1 MAVMSFPAERRNP
14 VVVASFLRI
23 SIPVIPIRY
32 NGLYLIRPRAGFHTH
47 SQEELL
53 LDSAI
58 LALEDGTVFEGR
70 SFGAPA
76 ERSGEVVF
84 NTAITGYQEIFTDP
98 SYTGQ
103 IVILTNPQIGNYGTA
118 SSDNEATKPYI
129 EGLAVREF
137 SSITSNWR
145 SDEEAKEFLA
155 QSGIPVISDLDTRTL
170 VRHIRSR
177 GVMRGVLSATE
188 KDHHKLVEKA
198 RSIPSMAGLDLA
210 SRVST
215 PKRYNWTHSVDPC
228 SPSEIITPNAE
239 RRFNV
244 VAYDFGIKQNILRRL
259 VHSGCNVTVVPALT
273 SADDVLTLKP
283 DGVFL
288 SNGPGDPEPL
298 HTQIDNIRRLIGKTP
313 IFGICLGHQVLGLAL
328 GGKTYKMKF
337 GHRGA
342 NHPVLNKTTQ
352 RVEITSHNHGFAVD
366 PDSLSSN
373 DVDHTHINLNDNTLE
388 GFRHRREPVFCVQY
402 HPEAAPG
409 PHDSHYLFDD
419 FVNLMK
425 DYTPNK

>member
-1 MAVMSFPAERRNP
+1 
-14 VVVASFLRI
+14 
-23 SIPVIPIRY
+23 
-32 NGLYLIRPRAGFHTH
+32 
-47 SQEELL
+47 

-103 IVILTNPQIGNYGTA
+103 IVILTNPQIGNYGTSA
-118 SSDNEATKPYI
+118 ADNEAARPYI

-137 SSITSNWR
+137 SNVTSNWR
-145 SDEEAKEFLA
+145 SDEEARDFLGK
-155 QSGIPVISDLDTRTL
+155 SGIPVISGLDTRAL
-170 VRHIRSR
+170 VRHLRSG
-177 GVMRGVLSATE
+177 GVMRGVLSAVE
-188 KDHHKLVEKA
+188 KDAAKLVEKA
-198 RSIPSMAGLDLA
+198 RSIPSMTGLDLA

-215 PKRYNWTHSVDPC
+215 KERYDWTQSVEPC
-228 SPSEIITPNAE
+228 SPSDVSTAAAPG
-239 RRFNV
+239 RFNV
-244 VAYDFGIKQNILRRL
+244 VAYDFGIKRNILRRL
-259 VHSGCNVTVVPALT
+259 VHAGCRVTVVPALT
-273 SADDVLTLKP
+273 SPEDVLALKP

-298 HTQIDNIRRLIGKTP
+298 RTQIGNVRRLVGKTP
-313 IFGICLGHQVLGLAL
+313 IFGICLGHQILGLAL
-328 GGKTYKMKF
+328 GGKTYKLKF

-342 NHPVLNKTTQ
+342 NHPVINRLTQ

-366 PDSLSSN
+366 PDSLSES
-373 DVDHTHINLNDNTLE
+373 DIEITHMNLNDQTLE

-409 PHDSHYLFDD
+409 PHDSHYLFND
-419 FVNLMK
+419 FTKLMADHK
-425 DYTPNK
+425 